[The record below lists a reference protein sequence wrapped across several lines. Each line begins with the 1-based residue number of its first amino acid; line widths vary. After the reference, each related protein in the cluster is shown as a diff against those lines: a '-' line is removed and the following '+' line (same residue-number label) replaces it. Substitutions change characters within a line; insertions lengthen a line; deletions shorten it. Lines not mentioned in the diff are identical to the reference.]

1 MSWKRYRKTGSGL
14 LGIVDRVKKPLGGIL
29 AGIIILT
36 MLGFAGHDNLTEA
49 QHKAKGVENDAYNG
63 NCLEIDAITKEKEK
77 PAQTGD
83 LAPDFAPYDNDYD
96 NMLYMLCQDHEVNH
110 KLAIGIARLE
120 TGHYTSRL
128 FTESNNWGG
137 MKNGSRFYTYETDL
151 AGAVA
156 FVKMLESQFISQGLD
171 TPEKMNPKYAED
183 PKWAAKVRAIMKE
196 RG

>member
-1 MSWKRYRKTGSGL
+1 M
-14 LGIVDRVKKPLGGIL
+14 
-29 AGIIILT
+29 
-36 MLGFAGHDNLTEA
+36 
-49 QHKAKGVENDAYNG
+49 Q
-63 NCLEIDAITKEKEK
+63 ITKEKEK

-83 LAPDFAPYDNDYD
+83 LTPDFAPYDNDYD
-96 NMLYMLCQDHEVNH
+96 NMLYLLCQDHEVNH

-137 MKNGSRFYTYETDL
+137 MTNGSRFYTYETDL
-151 AGAVA
+151 AGAAA